1 MAYIKSFKKSDFST
15 YEYHRIVT
23 INLPTFVRNVG
34 WGEGL
39 ITIESFVNKDAA
51 QGGAQPVK
59 SQQFP
64 IPFTAFPTIVWD
76 SQHEL
81 LAWAYESLKP
91 FSGEFYDSEDDKVLD
106 YEGAVQ

>member
-1 MAYIKSFKKSDFST
+1 MAYIKSFKKPDFST

-23 INLPTFVRNVG
+23 INLPTFVRNIG

-39 ITIESFVNKDAA
+39 ITIESFVSKEAA
-51 QGGAQPVK
+51 QQGAQPVK

-81 LAWAYESLKP
+81 LAWAYENLKP
-91 FSGEFYDSEDDKVLD
+91 FTGDLSDAVDDKVLD
-106 YEGAVQ
+106 YEEAK